1 MLLQALLLVLAPA
14 HAAAA
19 AAAGVVC
26 TSPIPHTTQ
35 CYAGTGSLGGHKWSW
50 VADCCAACANLT
62 SATSTAAV
70 PCAIWIKKR
79 DRCLLLAATAKPRSG
94 AGCISGT
101 SLPPH
106 PTPPP
111 APGPPAP
118 APSPAARDPLNPP
131 LPPNRWGPYVG
142 RKSELAPE
150 YGFVSGLG
158 LDCSWGMVEEIQ
170 GHFNFS
176 VCQAQVDAAL
186 RQDKYVVLNP
196 QTGAESPLHWLAQ
209 AGVPTVKVCFKLNQ
223 KDPEAKCTP
232 ELADHSY
239 PYHSAKHFS

>member
-1 MLLQALLLVLAPA
+1 MVE
-14 HAAAA
+14 
-19 AAAGVVC
+19 
-26 TSPIPHTTQ
+26 S
-35 CYAGTGSLGGHKWSW
+35 
-50 VADCCAACANLT
+50 
-62 SATSTAAV
+62 
-70 PCAIWIKKR
+70 
-79 DRCLLLAATAKPRSG
+79 
-94 AGCISGT
+94 
-101 SLPPH
+101 
-106 PTPPP
+106 
-111 APGPPAP
+111 
-118 APSPAARDPLNPP
+118 
-131 LPPNRWGPYVG
+131 
-142 RKSELAPE
+142 SELAPE

-196 QTGAESPLHWLAQ
+196 QTGAESPLHWLAE

-239 PYHSAKHFS
+239 PYYLAPAYVALWRRYQQALHDWLQKLPKNRQGFRPVQEAARRQT